1 MPLGM
6 FKTISRDLQL
16 SRTHKHTVNV
26 SDVNLLGENI
36 NTIKKSIEVTTYAK
50 KEAGIGINI
59 EKTE

>member
-1 MPLGM
+1 
-6 FKTISRDLQL
+6 L